1 MVRSERTIPRL
12 DETVIGTLREISVV
26 EGSEEPRQRTTRK
39 KYVEKKK
46 ETEKRKRNDVTLV
59 IQRGESKE
67 TWKTENG

>member
-39 KYVEKKK
+39 KYVEKK
-46 ETEKRKRNDVTLV
+46 RKRREEDGMT
-59 IQRGESKE
+59 
-67 TWKTENG
+67 

>member
-12 DETVIGTLREISVV
+12 DETVIGTLREISVA

-46 ETEKRKRNDVTLV
+46 ETNWREED
-59 IQRGESKE
+59 GMA
-67 TWKTENG
+67 

>member
-1 MVRSERTIPRL
+1 MSRGSLVRSERTIPRL

-46 ETEKRKRNDVTLV
+46 ETNWREEDGMV
-59 IQRGESKE
+59 
-67 TWKTENG
+67 